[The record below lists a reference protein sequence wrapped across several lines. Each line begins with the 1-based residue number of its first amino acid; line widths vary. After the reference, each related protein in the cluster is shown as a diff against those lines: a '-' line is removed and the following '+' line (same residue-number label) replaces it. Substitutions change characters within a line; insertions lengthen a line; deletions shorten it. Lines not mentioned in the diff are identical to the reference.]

1 MALKPT
7 NGVEVELDVE
17 RSPKRRRVDTG
28 GAFNTNEPSHSL
40 VESIG
45 NLAPIIADAVE
56 S

>member
-7 NGVEVELDVE
+7 NGVAVELDAE
-17 RSPKRRRVDTG
+17 RSPKRRRVDAD

-45 NLAPIIADAVE
+45 NLAPIIADAVD
-56 S
+56 